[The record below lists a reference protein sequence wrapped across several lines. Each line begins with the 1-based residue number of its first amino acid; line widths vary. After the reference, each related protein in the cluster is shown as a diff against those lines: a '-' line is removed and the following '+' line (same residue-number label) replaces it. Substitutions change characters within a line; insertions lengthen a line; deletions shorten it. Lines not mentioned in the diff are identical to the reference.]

1 MSAHANILGTGTA
14 LPGPA
19 IDNVTLSQR
28 FGANAQW
35 IDLFVGT
42 RTRHFAVDIETGAR
56 TSTLS
61 ALATSAASAAM
72 ADAGVDAGEIDFIVL
87 GTATPD
93 HLMPT
98 SVNLVADELGIDQVP
113 TYQLQSGCA
122 GAIAALDVAMARLS
136 PQSPTGLVIGA
147 DVCVKHLRLDRD
159 ANSKMSP
166 AELVNYVLFGD
177 GAGAV
182 VVSYDDAGA
191 RMRLSHVINRF
202 TGRGRAPGQQ
212 IEWFGIADRDSDIMA
227 LNEDYK
233 AIEALVPDMA
243 AEVVA
248 ELLRTTG
255 WDRDSIDYLMP
266 PQLSGRMTDKIVR
279 QLDVASAKDISVVAS
294 TGNNGNALPFLQ
306 LDALA
311 GLIGPGERAVL
322 AAIESSKW
330 IKGGFVVEGL
340 S

>member
-1 MSAHANILGTGTA
+1 MSPHAHVLGTGIA

-19 IDNVTLSQR
+19 IDNVTLAER

-42 RTRHFAVDIETGAR
+42 RFRHFAVDLATGAR

-61 ALATSAASAAM
+61 RLAASAAAEAM
-72 ADAGVDAGEIDFIVL
+72 ARADVDAAEIDFIVL

-93 HLMPT
+93 HLMPA
-98 SVNLVADELGIDQVP
+98 SVNLVADALGIDQVP
-113 TYQLQSGCA
+113 TFQLQSGCA
-122 GAIAALDVAMARLS
+122 GAIAALDVGMSRLS
-136 PQSPTGLVIGA
+136 ERSPTGLVIGA

-159 ANSKMSP
+159 ANSRMAPS
-166 AELVNYVLFGD
+166 ELVNYVLFGD
-177 GAGAV
+177 GAGAAV
-182 VVSYDDAGA
+182 LGFADDGAKMRVSH
-191 RMRLSHVINRF
+191 LVNRF
-202 TGRGRAPGQQ
+202 TGLGRAPGQQ
-212 IEWFGIADRDSDIMA
+212 IEWFGLADRESDIVA

-233 AIEALVPDMA
+233 AVEALVPDMA
-243 AEVVA
+243 AEVVT

-255 WDRDSIDYLMP
+255 WHRDSIDYLLP
-266 PQLSGRMTDKIVR
+266 PQLSGRMTDKIVGR
-279 QLDVASAKDISVVAS
+279 MRVPSAKDISVVAE

-306 LDALA
+306 LHRLA
-311 GLIGPGERAVL
+311 GLLGRGERALL

-330 IKGGFVVEGL
+330 IRGGFAVEGL